1 MFDKCH
7 RVHWNRRKTNTSF
20 LFSLALLSYC
30 TFFFT
35 QFTLTSFLPCH
46 LSLCQPRRV
55 PFSVKIH
62 LWHRTNLVSRNRS
75 ESRGRGFTKR
85 PLTTLANTR
94 KRGNRL
100 FAVFRVH
107 AKLRFYFQLKP
118 GGRKFCCRTLGVE
131 EFEGSFLR
139 NCFRQYFNKL
149 MVRKYVN
156 DVILSKSSLH

>member
-20 LFSLALLSYC
+20 LFSLALLSHY
-30 TFFFT
+30 FFFT

-75 ESRGRGFTKR
+75 EVEGEGLRNVRWQLWQTHGTG
-85 PLTTLANTR
+85 
-94 KRGNRL
+94 GNRL

-118 GGRKFCCRTLGVE
+118 GGRNFAVE
-131 EFEGSFLR
+131 HWELKNLR
-139 NCFRQYFNKL
+139 DHFYEIVF
-149 MVRKYVN
+149 VS
-156 DVILSKSSLH
+156 ILTS